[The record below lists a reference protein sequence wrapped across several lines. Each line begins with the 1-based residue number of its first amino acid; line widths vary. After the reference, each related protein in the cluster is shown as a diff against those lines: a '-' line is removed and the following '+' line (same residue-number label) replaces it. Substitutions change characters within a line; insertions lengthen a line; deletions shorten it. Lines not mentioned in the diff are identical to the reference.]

1 MIKKGV
7 KLPIM
12 ENFSKQKNYEN
23 KIMKI
28 LQHLNRWFIHGK
40 KKMCEKSVKFANIE
54 EFPI

>member
-40 KKMCEKSVKFANIE
+40 KKCVKKSVKFANIE

>member
-12 ENFSKQKNYEN
+12 ENFSKQKDYEN

-28 LQHLNRWFIHGK
+28 LQHLNRWFIHGE
-40 KKMCEKSVKFANIE
+40 KKMCEKKCEIF
-54 EFPI
+54 